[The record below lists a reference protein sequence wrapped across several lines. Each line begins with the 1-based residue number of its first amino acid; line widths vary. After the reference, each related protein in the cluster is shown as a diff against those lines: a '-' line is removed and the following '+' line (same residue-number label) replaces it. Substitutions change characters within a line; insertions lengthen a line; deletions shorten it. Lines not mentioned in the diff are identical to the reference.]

1 MNIRNIRHRNMMEL
15 QSFNKDSSSIDS
27 SSNEQYDNNTNNN
40 TNNNNYNNNTNNKYK
55 YKVINSCKTFTK
67 FIKSKRGYTLTL
79 LLFTT

>member
-15 QSFNKDSSSIDS
+15 QSFNKDSSSMDS
-27 SSNEQYDNNTNNN
+27 SSNEQYDNNNN
-40 TNNNNYNNNTNNKYK
+40 TNNNYNNNTNNKYK

>member
-15 QSFNKDSSSIDS
+15 QSFNKDSSSMDS

-40 TNNNNYNNNTNNKYK
+40 TNNNYNNNKYK

>member
-1 MNIRNIRHRNMMEL
+1 MEL
-15 QSFNKDSSSIDS
+15 QSFNKESSSIDS

-55 YKVINSCKTFTK
+55 YKVINSCNTFTK

>member
-1 MNIRNIRHRNMMEL
+1 MEL
-15 QSFNKDSSSIDS
+15 QSFNKDSSSMDS
-27 SSNEQYDNNTNNN
+27 SSNEQYDNNNNN
-40 TNNNNYNNNTNNKYK
+40 TNNNYNNNKYK

>member
-1 MNIRNIRHRNMMEL
+1 MEL
-15 QSFNKDSSSIDS
+15 QSFNKDSSSMDS

-40 TNNNNYNNNTNNKYK
+40 TNNNNTNNKYK